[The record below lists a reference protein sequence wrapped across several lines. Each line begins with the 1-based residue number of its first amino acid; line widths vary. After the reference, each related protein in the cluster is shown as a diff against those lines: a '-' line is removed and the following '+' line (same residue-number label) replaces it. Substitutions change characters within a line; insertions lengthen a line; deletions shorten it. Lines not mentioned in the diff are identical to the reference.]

1 MNGVKKELK
10 GQVDV
15 IHLSL
20 MSQVGRQAASK
31 FGVRIVPVTLIF
43 DGYGNM
49 IGRQTGMPNA
59 KWLREQIQQA
69 QNIFTTKPSHPSL

>member
-1 MNGVKKELK
+1 MKKELT

-15 IHLSL
+15 IHLNLLSK
-20 MSQVGRQAASK
+20 VGRQAASK
-31 FGVRIVPVTLIF
+31 FGVRIVPVTLLF
-43 DGYGNM
+43 DGHGDM
-49 IGRQTGMPNA
+49 IGRQTGMPDA